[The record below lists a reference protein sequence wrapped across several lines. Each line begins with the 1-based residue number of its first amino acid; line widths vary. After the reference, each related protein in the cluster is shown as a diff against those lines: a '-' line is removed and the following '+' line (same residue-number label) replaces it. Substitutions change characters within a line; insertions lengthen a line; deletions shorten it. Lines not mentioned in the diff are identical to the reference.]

1 MGVVRQAE
9 AGRASFV
16 NPSREREVM
25 MQTGIGQ
32 VVMQLVAPILAGGM
46 IGIERSYHGR
56 PAGFRTHAL
65 VCASSSM
72 LMLLSV
78 HAPRLAATP
87 LADTVRL
94 DPTRMAQGIV
104 TGIGFLGAGVIFK
117 EGWTVRGLTTA
128 ASIWMT
134 SAIGILMGAGLH
146 LVATCAT
153 VATLGVLATFRR
165 VEMLLPGNIYA
176 NHVLTFSRDRIIPEK
191 EMRAMLEEH
200 GFRIANVGYRTARD
214 GKLFEYRMVIR
225 TTDSSNLAR
234 LARSLAS
241 SDLVREFQ
249 LQQSAA

>member
-1 MGVVRQAE
+1 
-9 AGRASFV
+9 
-16 NPSREREVM
+16 M
-25 MQTGIGQ
+25 MQTDIAQ
-32 VVMQLVAPILAGGM
+32 ALTQLVGSILAGGM

-78 HAPRLAATP
+78 HAPRVAAAP
-87 LADTVRL
+87 FADAVRL

-134 SAIGILMGAGLH
+134 SAIGILMGAGLQ
-146 LVATCAT
+146 LVAVCTT
-153 VATLGVLATFRR
+153 VATLGVLAAFRK

-176 NHVLTFSRDRIIPEK
+176 NHVLTFSRDRIIPE
-191 EMRAMLEEH
+191 EEIRALLEEH
-200 GFRIANVGYRTARD
+200 GFRISNVGYRTARD
-214 GKLFEYRMVIR
+214 GELFEYRMVIR
-225 TTDSSNLAR
+225 TTESSNLAR

-241 SDLVREFQ
+241 SERVREFH